1 MTPGL
6 FMRTR
11 LMEASPHPRWLPRQ
25 EPPGRNRPTVVALRY
40 KVSDPPRSLRVLS
53 QWTRGKEMEMIENC
67 QNKADCSGVCRFQ
80 IRAYDKNMGDPVR
93 PLMADESQK
102 PLLLPT
108 KRPSST
114 GESGSCRS

>member
-1 MTPGL
+1 
-6 FMRTR
+6 
-11 LMEASPHPRWLPRQ
+11 
-25 EPPGRNRPTVVALRY
+25 
-40 KVSDPPRSLRVLS
+40 
-53 QWTRGKEMEMIENC
+53 MEMIENC

-80 IRAYDKNMGDPVR
+80 IRAYDKKMGDPVR

-108 KRPSST
+108 KRPFST